1 MLVHAHDHF
10 RSGLP
15 RTTEVGDG
23 IPDDAV
29 QIHNGSRRIVVFG
42 VGSDSV
48 DNLIGAL
55 GLIQNFPKCP
65 AKRFLVVITLLHA
78 AIETAGEIDN
88 SRKRLLELMRNDRG
102 HLPDNAG
109 TFKVGNMLTRLYG
122 FGLDHFTLFRA
133 LRSCAVLRLTNT
145 DKLTAYE
152 MMMKAAKS
160 AKAMNSAFSRRK
172 RFRFHDPRFSY
183 GPRFNS

>member
-1 MLVHAHDHF
+1 MFNTGNGVCCVFHEIQDSQFNFPRVHLRHRVLVHAHDHF

-55 GLIQNFPKCP
+55 GLIQNFPQCP

-78 AIETAGEIDN
+78 AIQAAREIDN

-102 HLPDNAG
+102 HLSDNAG
-109 TFKVGNMLTRLYG
+109 AFKVGNMLTRLNG
-122 FGLDHFTLFRA
+122 FGLDHFTLFEGSA
-133 LRSCAVLRLTNT
+133 QLRSLALN
-145 DKLTAYE
+145 
-152 MMMKAAKS
+152 
-160 AKAMNSAFSRRK
+160 
-172 RFRFHDPRFSY
+172 
-183 GPRFNS
+183 

>member
-1 MLVHAHDHF
+1 M
-10 RSGLP
+10 
-15 RTTEVGDG
+15 
-23 IPDDAV
+23 
-29 QIHNGSRRIVVFG
+29 FG

-122 FGLDHFTLFRA
+122 FGLDHFTLFEGSA
-133 LRSCAVLRLTNT
+133 QLRSLALN
-145 DKLTAYE
+145 
-152 MMMKAAKS
+152 
-160 AKAMNSAFSRRK
+160 
-172 RFRFHDPRFSY
+172 
-183 GPRFNS
+183 

>member
-1 MLVHAHDHF
+1 MFNAGNGVCCVFHEIQDREFNFPRVHLCHRVLVHAHDHF

-29 QIHNGSRRIVVFG
+29 QVHNGSRRIVVFG

-65 AKRFLVVITLLHA
+65 AKRFLVVITLLYA
-78 AIETAGEIDN
+78 AIQTAGEIDN

-102 HLPDNAG
+102 HLSDNAG

-122 FGLDHFTLFRA
+122 FGLDHFTLFQSPSQ
-133 LRSCAVLRLTNT
+133 LRSLALN
-145 DKLTAYE
+145 
-152 MMMKAAKS
+152 
-160 AKAMNSAFSRRK
+160 
-172 RFRFHDPRFSY
+172 
-183 GPRFNS
+183 